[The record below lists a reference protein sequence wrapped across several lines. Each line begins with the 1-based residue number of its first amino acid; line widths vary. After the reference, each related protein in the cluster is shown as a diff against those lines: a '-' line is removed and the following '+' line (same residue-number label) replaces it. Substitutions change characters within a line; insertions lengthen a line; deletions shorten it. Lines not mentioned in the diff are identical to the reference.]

1 MTRATATAAM
11 DGDRAVGGRID
22 RKEAILDAAET
33 LFSGSGF
40 DGVPMR
46 VIAAEAGVTQ
56 ALLHYH
62 FSGKE
67 QLFEAV
73 FARRATELNEER
85 LRRLSA
91 CREGSRRVAV
101 TVEQIVEAFFRP
113 ILELGRDPRR
123 GGVQFSRLMAMV
135 ANGADPRS
143 RRLVHTYFDD
153 MARSFIDALCQA
165 LPKVGLREVT
175 WGYHFMIGTGIMT
188 MARTGRIDE
197 LSGGLCRS
205 DDVEDILA
213 RMIPFIS
220 AGLRGLPPETKPP
233 SERRRAGP

>member
-1 MTRATATAAM
+1 MATSTSTAEA
-11 DGDRAVGGRID
+11 DTAVRID

-46 VIAAEAGVTQ
+46 VIAGQAGVTQ

-73 FARRATELNEER
+73 FARRATELNGER
-85 LRRLSA
+85 LRRLA
-91 CREGSRRVAV
+91 GYRQGARRPSI

-113 ILELGRDPRR
+113 ILELGRDPSR

-153 MARSFIDALCQA
+153 MARAFIDALRQA
-165 LPKVGLREVT
+165 LPGVGLREVT

-205 DDVEDILA
+205 DDVEDILT

-220 AGLRGLPPETKPP
+220 AGLRGLPKETKPP
-233 SERRRAGP
+233 SRRRKVGA